1 MKWLSLIIL
10 FVLFAFPAFAQHEHH
25 GNEKQAVLLPGL
37 GALHHKVSTT
47 NPEAQKF
54 FDQGLSLVY
63 AFNHE
68 EAALS
73 FRHAAE
79 LDPQLAMAY
88 WGIAEAVAPNYN
100 QDIDPEH
107 EKIGYEAIQKA
118 VAIANQPNVKI
129 TAAERAYIDA
139 MAKRYSNNPKADL
152 KKLALEYKLAMGAV
166 NKKFPADL
174 DAATLYAESMM
185 NLKPWQLWSN
195 DGKPAE
201 GTEEI
206 VAVIESVLK
215 RDPKHIGAIHYYIHT
230 VEASPYPERALAYAP
245 YLPKLTPGAGHL
257 VHMPAHIYIRTGD
270 YDAAAKSNID
280 AAAADETYIKNRGA
294 EGIYPLMYYNHNLDF
309 LQAALAMNGQYKEAM
324 DAGQRVETNVGPVVK
339 EMAMLEPFLA
349 TRLRI
354 MARFH
359 KWDEI
364 LQIPE
369 PNKAFTETTLIWH
382 FARASALAATGKID
396 QAESEVSAFGAGLK
410 TIPVDLSWGNNRAVA
425 VLGFLQVVLDAR
437 IAQGKHDTKS
447 AMELYNKAI
456 TMEDALIY
464 DEPPAWNEP
473 TRECLGALLYQTG
486 NYAAAEKTFR
496 DDLSKHPHSGRSLF
510 GLAESLKA
518 QDKRGE
524 AAKVQ
529 KEFETAWKKADTKLR
544 MEDL

>member
-1 MKWLSLIIL
+1 MKRFSLIIL
-10 FVLFAFPAFAQHEHH
+10 FALFAVQIFAQHEHQ
-25 GNEKQAVLLPGL
+25 GNEKQAVLLPGM
-37 GALHHKVSTT
+37 GSLHHKVSTT

-107 EKIGYEAIQKA
+107 EKIGYDAIQKA
-118 VAIANQPNVKI
+118 VALASQPNAKI
-129 TAAERAYIDA
+129 TAAERAYINA
-139 MAKRYSNNPKADL
+139 MAKRYSSDPKPDL
-152 KKLALEYKLAMGAV
+152 KKLAVEYKSAMGIV
-166 NKKFPADL
+166 HKKFPSDL

-185 NLKPWQLWSN
+185 NLKPWQLWST

-206 VAVIESVLK
+206 IAVLESVLK

-230 VEASPYPERALAYAP
+230 VEASPHPERALAYAP

-257 VHMPAHIYIRTGD
+257 VHMPAHIYIRTGN
-270 YDAAAKSNID
+270 YEGAAQSNID
-280 AAAADETYIKNRGA
+280 AAAADETYIKNRGGENLYA
-294 EGIYPLMYYNHNLDF
+294 LMYYNHNLDF
-309 LQAALAMNGQYKEAM
+309 LQAALAMSGQYKEATE
-324 DAGQRVETNVGPVVK
+324 AGGRVETNLGPVAK
-339 EMAMLEPFLA
+339 DMPMLEPA
-349 TRLRI
+349 VVTRLRI

-364 LQIPE
+364 LQAPE
-369 PNKAFTETTLIWH
+369 PNKNFAVATLIWH
-382 FARASALAATGKID
+382 FARGSALAGTGKID
-396 QAESEVSAFGAGLK
+396 QAGSEVSAFSAGLK
-410 TIPVDLSWGNNRAVA
+410 NIPADLPWGNNRAVT
-425 VLGFLQVVLDAR
+425 VLQFLQTVLDAR
-437 IAQGKHDTKS
+437 IAQAKHDTKS
-447 AMELYNKAI
+447 AVDLFNKAI
-456 TMEDALIY
+456 AMEDALVY

-486 NYAAAEKTFR
+486 NYTEAEKTFR
-496 DDLSKHPHSGRSLF
+496 KELIKHPHSGRALF

-518 QDKRGE
+518 QGKKVE
-524 AAKVQ
+524 AAKTQ
-529 KEFETAWKKADTKLR
+529 KEFETAWKKADTKLQ